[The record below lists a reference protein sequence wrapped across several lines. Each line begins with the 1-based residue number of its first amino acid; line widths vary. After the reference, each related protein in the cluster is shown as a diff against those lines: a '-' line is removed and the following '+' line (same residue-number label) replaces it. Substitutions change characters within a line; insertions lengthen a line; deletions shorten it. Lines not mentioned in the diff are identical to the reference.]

1 MWIGPKVVSAEGWFL
16 CSSPPALADLHRM
29 KLHSSRAVGTEVGF
43 SLAHS
48 NPFFSLDPGSLE
60 HLTLSPRAVI
70 GPGARFVEFFHTG
83 IPRRRRT
90 EREVAGRNSVTP
102 ARARNCSTSDCGR
115 LFAPELFLRPVTA
128 VPQQTELCGAVG
140 LWSAAIEPY
149 PFCSCCSANA

>member
-1 MWIGPKVVSAEGWFL
+1 
-16 CSSPPALADLHRM
+16 M
-29 KLHSSRAVGTEVGF
+29 KLDSSCVVGTEVGF

-102 ARARNCSTSDCGR
+102 AGARNCSTGPRRRPSDRRDRGDPFATIRWRQRALAGPSRVSWQPWGR
-115 LFAPELFLRPVTA
+115 THRGW
-128 VPQQTELCGAVG
+128 GAARVRR
-140 LWSAAIEPY
+140 
-149 PFCSCCSANA
+149 